1 MTSPITRLRLRRLA
15 LVSLALS
22 LVLFV
27 GPALLPY
34 PAGTLTTDLRW
45 AVLLNDLSRH
55 VSAWLGTFSAV
66 LVAALLVTSRR
77 ADTGPDEGSSI
88 PSPGDVVDR

>member
-1 MTSPITRLRLRRLA
+1 MTPGTTRTNLRRLA

-45 AVLLNDLSRH
+45 AVLLNDLSLH

-66 LVAALLVTSRR
+66 LVAALLVTSRH